1 MTVLAAPVSSSQSR
15 ILGLPNF
22 LLLWFT
28 EHSGNFSQHSEY
40 HMYVYLGYNLRPR
53 ESQIKVI
60 TKWDEGKEVEAGDDV
75 ALR

>member
-15 ILGLPNF
+15 ILGLSNF

-28 EHSGNFSQHSEY
+28 
-40 HMYVYLGYNLRPR
+40 VYLGYNLRRR